1 MSKETNEKNLNC
13 DFCGKNR
20 NEVDKLIVGNDTSI
34 CNECVDLC
42 HDILENDRFTKL
54 KKNLINKDYLNP
66 IKIKE
71 HLDKYV
77 ISQDKAKIALSVAVA
92 NHFKRINHPPK
103 DLKIEKSNIMI
114 AGPTG
119 NGKTMLAR
127 AIAEYLEVP
136 FVIADATTL
145 TEAGYVG
152 DDVESIISRLLH
164 VADYDVEKAQNG
176 IIFIDEIDK
185 IARKSENVSITRDV
199 SGEGVQQALLKL
211 VEGTD
216 CRVAPQGGRKHPSQE
231 LINVNTEN
239 ILFIASGAFVGLD
252 KIIEKRKTPGSIG
265 FGATISEKEKDTL
278 EMLND
283 IEPHDFVSFG
293 LIPEFTGRF
302 PVFTHVEKLD
312 AADLVHIMTD
322 TKNCIIDQYKYYF
335 TLQDIELEFSKE
347 ALVAIADKAVT
358 LETGARGLKSIIEDV
373 LLPHQFHMYDY
384 AKDGVKKLI
393 VDEATIEYNDK
404 IKFVYEEVSNG
415 KTERV

>member
-1 MSKETNEKNLNC
+1 MSEETVNKNLTC

-20 NEVDKLIVGNDTSI
+20 NEVDKLIVGNETSI

-42 HDILENDRFTKL
+42 HDILEQDRFTKL
-54 KKNLINKDYLNP
+54 KKTLINKDHLNP
-66 IKIKE
+66 IKIKD
-71 HLDKYV
+71 HLDEFV

-164 VADYDVEKAQNG
+164 VADYSVEKAQNG

-185 IARKSENVSITRDV
+185 IARKSENTSITRDV

-252 KIIEKRKTPGSIG
+252 KLIESRKTPGSIG
-265 FGATISEKEKDTL
+265 FGAPVAEKNKETTGL
-278 EMLND
+278 LNE

-302 PVFTHVEKLD
+302 PVFTHVEKLSSD
-312 AADLVHIMTD
+312 DLVHIMTD
-322 TKNCIIDQYKYYF
+322 TRNCIVEQYRYFF
-335 TLQDIELEFSKE
+335 TLQDVDLEFTKD
-347 ALVAIADKAVT
+347 ALTAIADKAVQ
-358 LETGARGLKSIIEDV
+358 LETGARGLKSIIEEV
-373 LLPHQFHMYDY
+373 LLPHQFNLYNY
-384 AKDGVKKLI
+384 AADGVKKLI
-393 VDEATIEYNDK
+393 VDASTIEDNTNV
-404 IKFVYEEVSNG
+404 KFVYEEVSNG
-415 KTERV
+415 KK